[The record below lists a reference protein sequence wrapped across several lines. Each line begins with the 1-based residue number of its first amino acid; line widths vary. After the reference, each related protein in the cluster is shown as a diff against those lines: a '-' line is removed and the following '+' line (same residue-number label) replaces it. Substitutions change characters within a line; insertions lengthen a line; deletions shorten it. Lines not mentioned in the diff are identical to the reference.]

1 MQFLEAKEQ
10 RESASQALENA
21 RQASAKAEEASSTAE
36 QARDETRKTVE
47 QFRTNI
53 KLLMEMEHLTD
64 KLVTSQSNIEEQK
77 KVIKKLEEFAVPNEK
92 ERRDWLETLGK
103 KRGEALTM
111 IPPNLQMLPAW
122 LYLTKQSRQRGSLSE
137 L

>member
-1 MQFLEAKEQ
+1 LKAWLESFPSLASIVSVLVSIALVTLAAMQLNEAKEQ
-10 RESASQALENA
+10 RKSASQALENA
-21 RQASAKAEEASSTAE
+21 LQASVRAEEAKVTAE

-64 KLVTSQSNIEEQK
+64 KLVTSESNTEEQQ

-92 ERRDWLETLGK
+92 ERRDWLETLRK
-103 KRGEALTM
+103 KRM
-111 IPPNLQMLPAW
+111 KP
-122 LYLTKQSRQRGSLSE
+122 
-137 L
+137 